1 MYKPI
6 AQKASA
12 LYFVLFDLNIVE
24 HMYQFSLKWY
34 KDLFLKSIIQSNEQS
49 GGQQEPAK
57 RINHTHTLNVYHQAC
72 RTLFAKHKILLSLQM
87 CVKLMNAEGLID

>member
-57 RINHTHTLNVYHQAC
+57 RINHTHTLNVYH
-72 RTLFAKHKILLSLQM
+72 
-87 CVKLMNAEGLID
+87 